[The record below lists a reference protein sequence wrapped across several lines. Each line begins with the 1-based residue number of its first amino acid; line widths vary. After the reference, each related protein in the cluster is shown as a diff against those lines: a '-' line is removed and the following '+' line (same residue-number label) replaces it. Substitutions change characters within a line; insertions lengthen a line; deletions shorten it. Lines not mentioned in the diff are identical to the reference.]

1 MTLHVSRSEVYQAL
15 SQVRHPEI
23 QSRNL
28 VALGMI
34 LEVTGECFRDRVEE
48 LKKQI
53 ADLKERWPA
62 HSVPAAMME
71 QLDELEEKLRREWN
85 ARARFETGVN
95 RKLSCYGKDRHGA
108 CPACGT
114 SVAGVWAG

>member
-34 LEVTGECFRDRVEE
+34 LEVTGERAWVVGRST
-48 LKKQI
+48 L
-53 ADLKERWPA
+53 WPFWPGA
-62 HSVPAAMME
+62 LPLPWGGLIGMAM
-71 QLDELEEKLRREWN
+71 KI
-85 ARARFETGVN
+85 
-95 RKLSCYGKDRHGA
+95 
-108 CPACGT
+108 
-114 SVAGVWAG
+114 